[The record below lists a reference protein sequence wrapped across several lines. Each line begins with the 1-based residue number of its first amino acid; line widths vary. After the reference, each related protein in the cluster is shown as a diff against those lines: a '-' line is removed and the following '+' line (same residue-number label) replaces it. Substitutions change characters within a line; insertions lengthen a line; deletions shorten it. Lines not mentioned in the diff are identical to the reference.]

1 MMEAAILAWLQGVA
15 IRAFGLSLFLILA
28 IDGAFAIILFAT
40 RDRAIVNRWTSR
52 VLAANLFLA
61 GTGIGVPVLAL
72 GSRLVVRAVAP
83 LVPTVGVFNDAD
95 DDDDDAP
102 AVRVAK

>member
-1 MMEAAILAWLQGVA
+1 MEAAILAWLQGVA

-28 IDGAFAIILFAT
+28 IDGTFAVILFAT

-52 VLAANLFLA
+52 ILAANLILA

-72 GSRLVVRAVAP
+72 SARVVVSAVIP
-83 LVPTVGVFNDAD
+83 MLPTLELSTND
-95 DDDDDAP
+95 DDSPVIRAL
-102 AVRVAK
+102 K